1 MSKDYME
8 SLARLMNSL
17 YERHMGCLIRIEG
30 DKYIWADKSYGSL
43 EEAKDAINAALPE
56 LEKSIN
62 RLKK

>member
-8 SLARLMNSL
+8 AFARLMNSNFC
-17 YERHMGCLIRIEG
+17 RHAGCLIRIEG
-30 DKYIWADKSYGSL
+30 DKYIWGDKSYVSL
-43 EEAKDAINAALPE
+43 EEAKDAINNALPE